1 MQENTPAPLSIW
13 VCYVHENFYATTMEN
28 PFQKKQVLVLKDREQ
43 TSTGKAQ
50 PSTPDK
56 KQLRQSKRRNKH
68 LSLLSTWMSQEDS
81 KRLVSGLQPQYI
93 PPIYK

>member
-13 VCYVHENFYATTMEN
+13 VCSFTFTL
-28 PFQKKQVLVLKDREQ
+28 PSWKTPSKKKQVLVFKHREQ

-56 KQLRQSKRRNKH
+56 KQLRQKKQRNKH

-81 KRLVSGLQPQYI
+81 KRLVSGLQTQYI